1 MRLPVLL
8 SLLTI
13 FISTSAIAGSVD
25 IGLNDDSFQ
34 VGLEQSLSTDN
45 YGDAVG
51 NARFLYNGDEE
62 TKMGSIGI
70 DFVGRPGNLA
80 GLSVGAGPKLYMGK
94 TAHDVEFINLGIG
107 LRADYTLPQ
116 LQGLGVS
123 AGLYYAPKIL
133 SGQDSDKLLDFQVR
147 LTYTIIPKVKLF
159 LGYQN
164 IQLDVDGSHGTW
176 TIDDGI
182 RAGFVGSF

>member
-8 SLLTI
+8 SLLITL
-13 FISTSAIAGSVD
+13 FSTPAIAGSVD

-34 VGLEQSLSTDN
+34 IGFEQALSNDN
-45 YGDAVG
+45 YGNSFG

-62 TKMGSIGI
+62 TKMGSIGF
-70 DFVGRPGNLA
+70 DFIGRPGNLP
-80 GLSVGAGPKLYMGK
+80 GLSVGAGSKLYLGK
-94 TAHDVEFINLGIG
+94 TDHDAEFINLGIG
-107 LRADYTLPQ
+107 LRTDYTLPQ

-123 AGLYYAPKIL
+123 AGLYYAPDVF
-133 SGQDSDKLLDFQVR
+133 SGRDSNKLMDFQVR
-147 LTYTIIPKVKLF
+147 LTYAIIPKVKLF